1 MTILERFEQAKPDTA
16 KANTNGKDTTPI
28 GDDNPRGEFSPSK
41 DLSRDESRLSQA
53 RGGQLRSKPYSDTTL
68 GDK

>member
-41 DLSRDESRLSQA
+41 DLSRDESRLKQA
-53 RGGQLRSKPYSDTTL
+53 RGGDVQTKPYSNTFL
-68 GDK
+68 